1 MQSEELRTII
11 VRTGRELLRDGL
23 VARTWGNISARV
35 DETHFLITPSGLEYE
50 GIAEEDLVQV
60 DRTTMRFV
68 PILMLSAMCQPPRI

>member
-35 DETHFLITPSGLEYE
+35 DETHFLITPSGLDYE
-50 GIAEEDLVQV
+50 GIAEEDLV
-60 DRTTMRFV
+60 
-68 PILMLSAMCQPPRI
+68 